1 VPLKAV
7 HRIAVAGR
15 SLEYQRIAATR
26 PGRPDLVFLHEGL
39 GSVTLWRDVPQ
50 ALALRTGCGALIYS
64 RYGNGF
70 SEPLRERRDTR
81 YMHDEALNVLPEL
94 LDALSI
100 DRPVLIGH
108 SDGASIALIYAGEH
122 PAAVRALLLEAPH
135 VFVEDISV
143 RSIAAVKDEYQ
154 SGSLRDRMARYHA
167 DVDSTFYGW
176 NDIWLSPAFRHW
188 NVEEYVARVRA
199 PILAMQGTGDEYGSL
214 AQLDAIASKSPG
226 HVDRLVLSGCKHAP
240 HRDRR
245 AMVEASASA
254 WLYEVLGE

>member
-1 VPLKAV
+1 M
-7 HRIAVAGR
+7 
-15 SLEYQRIAATR
+15 
-26 PGRPDLVFLHEGL
+26 
-39 GSVTLWRDVPQ
+39 TLWRGFPE
-50 ALALRTGCGALIYS
+50 ALALRTGCGAVIYS

-70 SEPLRERRDTR
+70 SEPLREPRDPR

-94 LDALSI
+94 LDALNVE
-100 DRPVLIGH
+100 RPVLIGH
-108 SDGASIALIYAGEH
+108 SDGASIALIYAGER
-122 PAAVRALLLEAPH
+122 PDAVRALLLEAPH

-199 PILAMQGTGDEYGSL
+199 PILAMQGTEDEYGSL
-214 AQLDAIASKSPG
+214 AQLDAVAAKPRG
-226 HVDRLVLSGCKHAP
+226 KVDRLVLSGCKHAP
-240 HRDRR
+240 HRERR
-245 AMVEASASA
+245 AIVEASASA
-254 WLYEVLGE
+254 WFHEVLDE